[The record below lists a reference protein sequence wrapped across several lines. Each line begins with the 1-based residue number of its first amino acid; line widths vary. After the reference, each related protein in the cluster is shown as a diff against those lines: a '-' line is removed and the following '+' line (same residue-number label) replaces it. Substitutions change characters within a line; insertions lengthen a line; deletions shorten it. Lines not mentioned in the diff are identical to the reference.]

1 MKNFKVNRKVKVGSY
16 KLNDIFEGLEESWI
30 VKNILRDKFEYMKKS
45 VEIRIVRC
53 KGYMWVDDID
63 GSIYICLDYLRK
75 GKKEYLYLDL
85 LHELI
90 HVDQLKRGMNL
101 YDTRYSYIERPTELE
116 AYKYTIEEAKNIG
129 MSLEEILDYLHVEW
143 ITKEEAIILAKKLNI
158 I

>member
-16 KLNDIFEGLEESWI
+16 KLHDIFDGLEESWI

-53 KGYMWVDDID
+53 NGYMWVDDID

-90 HVDQLKRGMNL
+90 HVDQLKKGMNL

-129 MSLEEILDYLHVEW
+129 MSLEEILDYLHVDW
-143 ITKEEAIILAKKLNI
+143 ITKEEAIILAKKLNLI
-158 I
+158 